1 MTAGEVVALM
11 RRAFAGNVMLSVEQI
26 DQLRRVLELHESD
39 VRERCAL
46 IAEAGMEDV
55 PEAALIAAAI
65 RGEST

>member
-11 RRAFAGNVMLSVEQI
+11 RRAFTGNVMLSVDQV

-65 RGEST
+65 RGEQT

>member
-11 RRAFAGNVMLSVEQI
+11 RRAFTGNVMLSVDQV
-26 DQLRRVLELHESD
+26 DQLRRVLELHESE

-65 RGEST
+65 RGEQT